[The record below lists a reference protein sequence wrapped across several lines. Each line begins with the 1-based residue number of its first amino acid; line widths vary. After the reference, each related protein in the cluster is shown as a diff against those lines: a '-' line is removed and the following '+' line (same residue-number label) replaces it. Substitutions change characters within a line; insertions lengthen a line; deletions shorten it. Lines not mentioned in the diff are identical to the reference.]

1 MNDGTLIFF
10 VQIGEEL
17 GIPTAFPRL
26 VDYRTLLVIKC
37 QLRKTSYIT
46 KHSDM
51 VTLT

>member
-1 MNDGTLIFF
+1 MNDGTLNFL
-10 VQIGEEL
+10 VQIGGEL
-17 GIPTAFPRL
+17 GIQTAFPHL
-26 VDYRTLLVIKC
+26 EHYRTLLVIKC